1 MDIVNLIPRKNITSL
16 ISNDVDNYVSNMT
29 PHDLYAR
36 KATSKQD
43 YITKCQNDFSVNK
56 EVEKQCFEKCIKC
69 IPEANRRLLQLT
81 SSFQNI
87 SWNLFFFSGNYY
99 EDGLSHTRFNI
110 IFLPVKIINV
120 DDEYLTKLLIHE
132 KIHILQKLLP
142 FDPFVTSFMKNFKV
156 VNHKHFVN
164 KLIRANP
171 DTDNFVY
178 KDFNNQNLQFV
189 YTSEYPGSIRDVVHY
204 SEFEHPYEQM
214 AYLYSRL

>member
-1 MDIVNLIPRKNITSL
+1 MDIVNLIPRKNITHL
-16 ISNDVDNYVSNMT
+16 VANDVDNYVSNMT
-29 PHDLYAR
+29 LYDLYAR

-43 YITKCQNDFSVNK
+43 YIAKCQKDFYIDK
-56 EVEKQCFEKCIKC
+56 EVEQKCFEKCMKC

-81 SSFQNI
+81 PSFQTI
-87 SWNLFFFSGNYY
+87 QWNLFFYSGNYY

-110 IFLPVKIINV
+110 IFLPVKIMNV

-142 FDPFVTSFMKNFKV
+142 FDSFVTSFMKNFQV
-156 VNHKHFVN
+156 INHKHFVN

-178 KDFNNQNLQFV
+178 KDFNNQILQFV
-189 YTSEYPGSIRDVVHY
+189 YKSTYPSSIRDVVQY

>member
-1 MDIVNLIPRKNITSL
+1 MNIVNLISRKNITSL

-29 PHDLYAR
+29 SYDLYAR
-36 KATSKQD
+36 KATSKED
-43 YITKCQNDFSVNK
+43 YITKCKNDFSVNK
-56 EVEKQCFEKCIKC
+56 EIETKCFEKCMKC
-69 IPEANRRLLQLT
+69 IPEANKRLLQLT
-81 SSFQNI
+81 PSFQNI
-87 SWNLFFFSGNYY
+87 EWNLFFFSGNYY

-142 FDPFVTSFMKNFKV
+142 FDQFVTSFMKNFQV
-156 VNHKHFVN
+156 VNHKNFVN
-164 KLIRANP
+164 NLIRANP

-178 KDFNNQNLQFV
+178 KDFNNQFLQFV
-189 YTSEYPGSIRDVVHY
+189 YKTPYPISIRDVIQY
-204 SEFEHPYEQM
+204 SDFEHPYEQM

>member
-16 ISNDVDNYVSNMT
+16 ILNDVDNYVSNMT
-29 PHDLYAR
+29 LHDLYAR

-43 YITKCQNDFSVNK
+43 YINKCQNDFSINK
-56 EVEKQCFEKCIKC
+56 EVEKQCLEKCMKC
-69 IPEANRRLLQLT
+69 IPEANKRLCQLT

-110 IFLPVKIINV
+110 IFLPVKIMNV
-120 DDEYLTKLLIHE
+120 DEEYLTKLLIHE

-142 FDPFVTSFMKNFKV
+142 FDPFVTSFMKNFRV
-156 VNHKHFVN
+156 INHKHFVN

-178 KDFNNQNLQFV
+178 KDFNNQILQFV
-189 YTSEYPGSIRDVVHY
+189 YKTDYPSSIRDVVQY